1 MKELLERKEQEMEL
15 AEAAAMDRAS
25 RGIGHTFMTQQS
37 SIVQTV
43 GKTSFVKQLTM
54 NAEDDDQA
62 AQRPS

>member
-15 AEAAAMDRAS
+15 AEAAAMDKAS
-25 RGIGHTFMTQQS
+25 RVGHTFMTQQS
-37 SIVQTV
+37 SIVNTV